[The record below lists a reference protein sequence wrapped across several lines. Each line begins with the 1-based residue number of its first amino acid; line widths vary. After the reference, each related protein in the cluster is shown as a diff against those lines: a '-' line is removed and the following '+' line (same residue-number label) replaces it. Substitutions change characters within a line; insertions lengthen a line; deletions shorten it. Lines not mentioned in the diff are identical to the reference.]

1 MKYVK
6 YRNYDLEPVLNI
18 PGWDDHAFSGWEAI
32 REELRRQMGQCRV
45 IVFDCYPGTD
55 KVEVAKEL
63 ALLAPARMVDCET
76 CLLPPEQLEQ
86 RFASSLPQD
95 PVFGVLFYGRLDH
108 CFDPVSLDA
117 LRAEIERSD
126 GPVFLYGT
134 GASLVTRGDLLVYL
148 DLPRW
153 EIQLR
158 YRRGMTNW
166 LADNPDAP
174 ILEKYKRGFF
184 VEWRMADRHKA
195 KLLGSLDYLIETTT
209 PGQPNMVTGNAF
221 RAALQSAA
229 SRPFRLKPYFDPG
242 VWGGQWMRENFGLPD
257 GPPNYA
263 WSFDG
268 VPEENSLQFR
278 FGQVTLE
285 IPAMDLVLFCPRP
298 LLGERVHARFGAEF
312 PIRFDLLDTMGG
324 GNLSLQ
330 VHPLTEYIQQTFGM
344 HYTQDES
351 YYILDTDENG
361 EACVYLGLKEN
372 VDRKR
377 MANDLCRAKSGEAP
391 FPAEEYVNKIP
402 VNKHDHVLIPAGTI
416 HCSGKD
422 TMVLE
427 ISATPY
433 IFTFK
438 LWDWD
443 RLGLD
448 GLPRPT
454 HLEHGLKNI
463 QWDWDTPWV
472 KDNLIHQAEVLEE
485 SEDGKV
491 ERTGLHSRQ
500 FIETFRYTFS
510 TTVEIACKDSV
521 QVLNLVEGG
530 QITIYSKTN
539 AFPPYDVHYAETAIV
554 PAAVGTYSVRPSG
567 ISEGETVMMIV
578 ASVR

>member
-1 MKYVK
+1 MNNTK
-6 YRNYDLEPVLNI
+6 YRNYDLEPVVDI
-18 PGWDDHAFSGWEAI
+18 PGWDEHAFSGWEAI
-32 REELRRQMGQCRV
+32 REELRQQMKKHRV
-45 IVFDCYPGTD
+45 FVFDCYPGTD
-55 KVEVAKEL
+55 KEEVAREL
-63 ALLAPARMVDCET
+63 ALLSPARMLDCET

-86 RFASSLPQD
+86 LLAPSLPPD
-95 PVFGVLFYGRLDH
+95 PVFGVMFYGKLEH
-108 CFDPVSLDA
+108 CFDPASLDA
-117 LRAEIERSD
+117 LREEIERSD

-134 GASLVTRGDLLVYL
+134 GASLVTQGDLLVYL

-174 ILEKYKRGFF
+174 TLEKYKRGFF
-184 VEWRMADRHKA
+184 VEWRIADRHKA
-195 KLLGSLDYLIETTT
+195 ELLGSLDYLMETTT

-278 FGQVTLE
+278 FGNVTME
-285 IPAMDLVLFCPRP
+285 VPAMDLVLFCPRP

-330 VHPLTEYIQQTFGM
+330 VHPLTGYIQQTFGM

-351 YYILDTDENG
+351 YYILDAAEDG
-361 EACVYLGLKEN
+361 EAFVYLGLKEQ
-372 VDRKR
+372 VDHER
-377 MANDLCRAKSGEAP
+377 MASDLYRAQSGEAP

-402 VNKHDHVLIPAGTI
+402 VKKHDHLLIPAGTI

-438 LWDWD
+438 LWDWG
-443 RLGLD
+443 RVGLD

-463 QWDWDTPWV
+463 QWDWDTAWV
-472 KDNLIHQAEVLEE
+472 KENLIQQGKVLEE
-485 SEDGKV
+485 NEHLKV
-491 ERTGLHSRQ
+491 ERTGLHVRQ

-510 TTVEIACKDSV
+510 QEVEIACKDSV

-530 QITIYSKTN
+530 QITIYSKTD
-539 AFPPYDVHYAETAIV
+539 AFPPFDVHYAETAIV

-567 ISEGETVMMIV
+567 VSEGEKVMIIV

>member
-1 MKYVK
+1 MNNTK
-6 YRNYDLEPVLNI
+6 YRNYDLEPVLDI

-32 REELRRQMGQCRV
+32 REELRRQMDQCR
-45 IVFDCYPGTD
+45 IFVFDCYPGTD
-55 KVEVAKEL
+55 KEEVAREL
-63 ALLAPARMVDCET
+63 ALLSPARMVDCET
-76 CLLPPEQLEQ
+76 CLLPQEQLEQ
-86 RFASSLPQD
+86 LFAPSLPPD
-95 PVFGVLFYGRLDH
+95 PVFGVMFYGKLDY
-108 CFDPVSLDA
+108 CFDPASLDA
-117 LRAEIERSD
+117 LRTEIERSD
-126 GPVFLYGT
+126 GPIFLYGT
-134 GASLVTRGDLLVYL
+134 GASLVTKGDLLVYL

-229 SRPFRLKPYFDPG
+229 SRTFRLKPYFDPG

-298 LLGERVHARFGAEF
+298 LLGERVYARFGAEF

-351 YYILDTDENG
+351 YY
-361 EACVYLGLKEN
+361 
-372 VDRKR
+372 
-377 MANDLCRAKSGEAP
+377 
-391 FPAEEYVNKIP
+391 
-402 VNKHDHVLIPAGTI
+402 
-416 HCSGKD
+416 
-422 TMVLE
+422 
-427 ISATPY
+427 
-433 IFTFK
+433 
-438 LWDWD
+438 
-443 RLGLD
+443 
-448 GLPRPT
+448 
-454 HLEHGLKNI
+454 
-463 QWDWDTPWV
+463 
-472 KDNLIHQAEVLEE
+472 
-485 SEDGKV
+485 
-491 ERTGLHSRQ
+491 ER
-500 FIETFRYTFS
+500 F
-510 TTVEIACKDSV
+510 
-521 QVLNLVEGG
+521 
-530 QITIYSKTN
+530 
-539 AFPPYDVHYAETAIV
+539 
-554 PAAVGTYSVRPSG
+554 AV
-567 ISEGETVMMIV
+567 I
-578 ASVR
+578 

>member
-1 MKYVK
+1 MKYGK
-6 YRNYDLEPVLNI
+6 YHNYDLEPALDI
-18 PGWDDHAFSGWEAI
+18 QGWDNHAFSGWEAI
-32 REELRRQMGQCRV
+32 RKELGRHMDKCRV
-45 IVFDCYPGTD
+45 FVFDLYPGTD
-55 KVEVAKEL
+55 KEEAAKEL
-63 ALLAPARMVDCET
+63 ALLSPALMLDCET
-76 CLLPPEQLEQ
+76 CLLPPQQLEQ
-86 RFASSLPQD
+86 LLALSLPQD
-95 PVFGVLFYGRLDH
+95 PVFGVMFYGRLEN
-108 CFDPVSLDA
+108 CFDPDSLDA
-117 LRAEIERSD
+117 LRTEIERSD
-126 GPVFLYGT
+126 GPIFLYGT
-134 GASLVTRGDLLVYL
+134 GASLVTKGDMLVYL

-184 VEWRMADRHKA
+184 VEWRIADRHKSE
-195 KLLGSLDYLIETTT
+195 LLGSLDYLIETTS
-209 PGQPNMVTGNAF
+209 PGHPNMVSGNAF
-221 RAALQSAA
+221 RSALKTAA

-242 VWGGQWMRENFGLPD
+242 VWGGQWMKENFGLPE

-285 IPAMDLVLFCPRP
+285 IPAIDLVLFCPRH

-312 PIRFDLLDTMGG
+312 PIRFDLLDTIEG

-330 VHPLTEYIQQTFGM
+330 VHPLTEYIGQTFGM

-351 YYILDTDENG
+351 YYILDAAEDG
-361 EACVYLGLKEN
+361 DACVYLGLKEN
-372 VDRKR
+372 VDSKR
-377 MANDLCRAKSGEAP
+377 MASDLYRAKSGKAL

-402 VNKHDHVLIPAGTI
+402 VKKHDHVLIPAGTI
-416 HCSGKD
+416 HCSGKN

-438 LWDWD
+438 LWDWG
-443 RLGLD
+443 RMGLD

-472 KDNLIHQAEVLEE
+472 KENLIHQEEVLEE
-485 SEDGKV
+485 SGHHKV
-491 ERTGLHSRQ
+491 ERTGLHTRQ
-500 FIETFRYTFS
+500 FIDTFRYTFS
-510 TTVEIACKDSV
+510 ESIEIACKDSV
-521 QVLNLVEGG
+521 QMLNLVDGG
-530 QITIYSKTN
+530 QITISSKTG
-539 AFPPYDVHYAETAIV
+539 AFPPFDVHYAETAVV
-554 PAAVGTYSVRPSG
+554 PAAVDAYSIQPSG
-567 ISEGETVMMIV
+567 ISEGETVMIIV

>member
-1 MKYVK
+1 M
-6 YRNYDLEPVLNI
+6 L
-18 PGWDDHAFSGWEAI
+18 
-32 REELRRQMGQCRV
+32 
-45 IVFDCYPGTD
+45 
-55 KVEVAKEL
+55 
-63 ALLAPARMVDCET
+63 DCET

-86 RFASSLPQD
+86 LLAPSLPPD
-95 PVFGVLFYGRLDH
+95 PVFGVMFYGKLEH
-108 CFDPVSLDA
+108 CFDPASLDA
-117 LRAEIERSD
+117 LREEIKRSD

-134 GASLVTRGDLLVYL
+134 GASLVTQGDLLVYL

-174 ILEKYKRGFF
+174 TLEKYKRGFF
-184 VEWRMADRHKA
+184 VEWRIADRHKA
-195 KLLGSLDYLIETTT
+195 ELLGSLDYLMETTT

-278 FGQVTLE
+278 FGNVTME
-285 IPAMDLVLFCPRP
+285 VPAMDLVLFCPRP

-330 VHPLTEYIQQTFGM
+330 VHPLTGYIQQTFGM

-351 YYILDTDENG
+351 YYILDAAEDG
-361 EACVYLGLKEN
+361 EAFVYLGLKEQ
-372 VDRKR
+372 VDHER
-377 MANDLCRAKSGEAP
+377 MASDLYRAQSGEAP

-402 VNKHDHVLIPAGTI
+402 VKKHDHLLIPAGTI

-438 LWDWD
+438 LWDWG
-443 RLGLD
+443 RVGLD

-463 QWDWDTPWV
+463 QWDWDTAWV
-472 KDNLIHQAEVLEE
+472 KGNLIHQEEVLEE
-485 SEDGKV
+485 SEHRKV

-510 TTVEIACKDSV
+510 QSIDMECNDSV

-530 QITIYSKTN
+530 QITIYSKTD
-539 AFPPYDVHYAETAIV
+539 AFPPFEVHYAETVIV
-554 PAAVGTYSVRPSG
+554 PAAVGTYSIRPSG
-567 ISEGETVMMIV
+567 VSEGEKVMIIV